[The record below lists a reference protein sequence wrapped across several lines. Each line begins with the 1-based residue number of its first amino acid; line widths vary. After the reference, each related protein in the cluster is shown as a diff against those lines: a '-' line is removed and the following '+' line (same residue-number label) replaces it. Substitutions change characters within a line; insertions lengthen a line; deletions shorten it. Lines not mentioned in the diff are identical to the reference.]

1 MLSTIAA
8 ILSMSRNP
16 TKSGRHM
23 RISMSDPN
31 SEPLLAS
38 TVEAAWQELLRM
50 HQGSHIH
57 QRTSS
62 RPFREMYFAVDDR
75 RRPGMLVLGPPSR
88 TIRTPKLESLDI
100 SLRVRNDGQV
110 ALEVTL
116 NDQLH
121 RHVFAQL
128 VAAISN
134 DFVFATQPGDPV
146 DFVLNKLQ
154 TWQQLLDRGS
164 RTSLSIIEQ
173 QGLWGEL
180 TTIRNFL
187 EHCSAGAVIKA
198 WKGPTHDAQDFRFG
212 SAWVECKVHGEGT
225 PEIRVS
231 NLQQLDSG
239 PVPLFLVVH
248 SIEEHPS
255 GSSLGAKVASIRERI
270 AVDAMAVSHFE
281 KLLALYGYSDT
292 HDYQTLYRLSRTR
305 WYRVADGFPRLATS
319 TVPAGV
325 LNAEY
330 RLQLKSLA
338 NYAEDEP
345 RIDS

>member
-1 MLSTIAA
+1 
-8 ILSMSRNP
+8 
-16 TKSGRHM
+16 
-23 RISMSDPN
+23 MSDSN

-38 TVEAAWQELLRM
+38 AVEEAWQELLRV

-62 RPFREMYFAVDDR
+62 RPLREMYFAVDDR
-75 RRPGMLVLGPPSR
+75 RRPGMLVIGPPSPA
-88 TIRTPKLESLDI
+88 IRTPKLESLEI
-100 SLRVRNDGQV
+100 NLRVRSDGKV
-110 ALEVTL
+110 ALDVTL
-116 NDQLH
+116 NDQIH

-146 DFVLNKLQ
+146 GFVLSKLQ
-154 TWQQLLDRGS
+154 TWQQLLDRSSG
-164 RTSLSIIEQ
+164 TSLSIIEQ

-187 EHCSAGAVIKA
+187 EHCSAGAVIQA
-198 WKGPTHDAQDFRFG
+198 WKGPTHEAQDFRFG
-212 SAWVECKVHGEGT
+212 SVWVECKVHGEST
-225 PEIRVS
+225 TEIRVS

-255 GSSLGAKVASIRERI
+255 GTSLGAKIAAVRERI
-270 AVDAMAVSHFE
+270 AVDELAASQFE
-281 KLLALYGYSDT
+281 RLLALYGYSDG
-292 HDYQTLYRLSRTR
+292 HDYPTPYRLKRTR
-305 WYRVADGFPRLATS
+305 WYRVADGFPRLAKS

-330 RLQLKSLA
+330 RLQINSLA
-338 NYAEDEP
+338 SYAEDEP